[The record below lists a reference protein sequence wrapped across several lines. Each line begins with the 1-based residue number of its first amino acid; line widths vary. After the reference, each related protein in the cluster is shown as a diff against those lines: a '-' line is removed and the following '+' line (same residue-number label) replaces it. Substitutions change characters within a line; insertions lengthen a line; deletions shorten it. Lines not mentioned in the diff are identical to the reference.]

1 MSTLKIL
8 VLGSAAGGGY
18 PQWNCRGPVG
28 RRFWDS
34 DPHVQSRTQSSIAVS
49 VNSRD
54 WLLINCSPD
63 IRQQIINT
71 PALHPQDGLRSTP
84 IKSILLTNGDIDHI
98 AGLLTLREKQAY
110 TLFATPTVLEVL
122 GDNRIFDA
130 VDRDFVP
137 RKAVVLNEPFDPLPG
152 LRLETFAVPGK
163 VPLYM
168 EDGTPDIGAETETT
182 IGVELTSDD
191 GKRALYIPGCAHISD
206 TVRTRIIGADL
217 LMFDGTLWTDTEMVD
232 AGLGQKTG
240 HRMGHISMS
249 GDDGTIK
256 TLESV
261 AVNRRVFVHINN
273 TNPVLIDNSA
283 ERQAAEAAG
292 WEISFDGMEIAV

>member
-18 PQWNCRGPVG
+18 PQWNCRGPVS
-28 RRFWDS
+28 RRFWDG

-49 VNSRD
+49 VNDRD

-63 IRQQIINT
+63 IRQQIIDT
-71 PALHPQDGLRSTP
+71 PALHPNDGLRSTP

-110 TLFATPTVLEVL
+110 TLYATPTVLDVL
-122 GDNRIFDA
+122 TDNRIFDA
-130 VDRDFVP
+130 IDRDFVP
-137 RKAVVLNEPFDPLPG
+137 RKPVVLGEPFAALPG
-152 LRLETFAVPGK
+152 LTLETFAVPGK

-191 GKRALYIPGCAHISD
+191 GRRALYIPGCAHISD
-206 TVRTRIIGADL
+206 TVRARMIGADL

-232 AGLGQKTG
+232 AGLGKKTG

-256 TLESV
+256 TLENV
-261 AVNRRVFVHINN
+261 AINRRVFVHINN
-273 TNPVLIDNSA
+273 TNPVLVDNSR

-292 WEISFDGMEIAV
+292 WEISYDGMEIAL

>member
-1 MSTLKIL
+1 MGSLRIL

-28 RRFWDS
+28 RRFWEGQS
-34 DPHVQSRTQSSIAVS
+34 NVQARTQSSIAVS
-49 VNSRD
+49 FD
-54 WLLINCSPD
+54 GDAWLLINCSPD
-63 IRQQIINT
+63 IRQQILNT
-71 PALHPQDGLRSTP
+71 PALHPKTGLRSTP
-84 IKSILLTNGDIDHI
+84 IGAILLTNGDIDHI

-110 TLFATPTVLEVL
+110 KLYATPTVLDVL
-122 GDNRIFDA
+122 TQNRIFDA

-137 RKAVVLNEPFDPLPG
+137 RLPVALGESFEALSG

-168 EDGTPDIGAETETT
+168 EDGTPEIGAETETT
-182 IGVELTSDD
+182 IGVEITSAD

-206 TVRTRIIGADL
+206 TVRERIKNADL

-232 AGLGQKTG
+232 AGLGKKTG

-249 GDDGTIK
+249 GDDGSMAQLDGLSI
-256 TLESV
+256 
-261 AVNRRVFVHINN
+261 NRRVFVHINN
-273 TNPVLIDNSA
+273 TNPVLIDDSV
-283 ERQAAEAAG
+283 ERQEAEARG
-292 WEISFDGMEIAV
+292 WEISFDGMEISL